1 MSIVLSAG
9 HYPARSGSMN
19 DNGVSE
25 YELTKEWVAT
35 VKAAIHSIDPLFGV
49 IVPPPTGLTEKV
61 KFINDTTASLCCEI
75 HFNSNNPKAEG
86 VETLYYPSTKSKE
99 LATVLHN
106 RYAPNMH
113 NTDRGIKIGYYQ
125 QNPHKGVNYFLA
137 KTRMTSVM
145 LEPEFISNLDNIYK
159 CKDFACFS
167 IAYGLLEY
175 VNTVTQKGK

>member
-9 HYPARSGSMN
+9 HHPSRRGGRN
-19 DNGVSE
+19 DKGITE
-25 YELTKEWVAT
+25 YSLTLEWVE
-35 VKAAIHSIDPLFGV
+35 AIKSAIGVLSPRVEV
-49 IVPPPTGLTEKV
+49 IVPPSTGLTQKV
-61 KFINDTTASLCCEI
+61 EFINDTSAILCCEI

-86 VETLYYPSTKSKE
+86 VETLYYPSWESRE
-99 LATVLHN
+99 LATVVHS

-125 QNPHKGVNYFLA
+125 QNPRKGLNYFLA
-137 KTRMTSVM
+137 KTSMPAVM
-145 LEPEFISNLDNIYK
+145 LEPEFISNLGNIHE

-175 VNTVTQKGK
+175 VNTVTHRGL